1 MKKHLLSLAAAAAL
15 LAAMPAHAISFNGVT
30 GGDASVTDYSTD
42 GLLSFDLDFSSFA
55 PTTLSYTI
63 DAADLLG
70 GGLSFNAVLRN
81 LIGAGGVGVEGYSF
95 SLSSGLFGNLGT
107 VTRQFGGT
115 SSTSFSGSNA
125 LVSFS
130 SLEFLDVEIGD
141 PLGHGGGQMNWLIGG
156 LNAGDSLSLTVT
168 AVPEPETY
176 ALLLSGLGMVGWL
189 TRRRRPQAQ
198 AQA

>member
-15 LAAMPAHAISFNGVT
+15 LAAMPAHAISFNGMT
-30 GGDASVTDYSTD
+30 GGNAVVTDYSTD
-42 GLLSFDLDFSSFA
+42 GLLSFDIDFSSFA

-63 DAADLLG
+63 DAADLLSG
-70 GGLSFNAVLRN
+70 SLSFNAVLRN
-81 LIGAGGVGVEGYSF
+81 YVGTGFEGYSF

-107 VTRQFGGT
+107 VWPGFDTNSVIDFNGA
-115 SSTSFSGSNA
+115 NA
-125 LVSFS
+125 SVTFS
-130 SLEFLDVEIGD
+130 SLAFLDTAIGNSLD
-141 PLGHGGGQMNWLIGG
+141 NGGTDWLIGG
-156 LNAGDSLSLTVT
+156 LNAGDSLSITVT